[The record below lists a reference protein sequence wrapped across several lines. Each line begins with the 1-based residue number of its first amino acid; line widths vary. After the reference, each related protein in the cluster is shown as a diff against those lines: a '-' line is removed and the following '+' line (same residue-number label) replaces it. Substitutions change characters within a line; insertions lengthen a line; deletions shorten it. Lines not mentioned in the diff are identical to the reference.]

1 MALPFNAVVIPQ
13 PSGFFLY
20 NFQQDTTI
28 KSYALTLNRSH
39 LIVKL
44 LQTSFMSGC
53 EEMMLWDVSCAEF
66 ELEAAAAAAT
76 ADDDDDAAAAERTPH
91 RNSSRFTAN

>member
-1 MALPFNAVVIPQ
+1 
-13 PSGFFLY
+13 
-20 NFQQDTTI
+20 
-28 KSYALTLNRSH
+28 
-39 LIVKL
+39 
-44 LQTSFMSGC
+44 
-53 EEMMLWDVSCAEF
+53 MMLWDVSCAEF